1 MDQAE
6 LAFTAVFLK
15 GKHGYTGF
23 VEELP
28 GVNSQ
33 GQTREEL
40 LDNLSD
46 ALEEALEMRRGS
58 RGGDILPRRWGSRT
72 SKCAGDVRGRG
83 TLPRRHNSLNMS
95 LLSHAKGGTVPPCH
109 SQQLRERAFF
119 PAPPENATF

>member
-33 GQTREEL
+33 GQTIEEARENLQRLAAVVFNEERIQSEEL
-40 LDNLSD
+40 L
-46 ALEEALEMRRGS
+46 EGKE
-58 RGGDILPRRWGSRT
+58 
-72 SKCAGDVRGRG
+72 V
-83 TLPRRHNSLNMS
+83 
-95 LLSHAKGGTVPPCH
+95 V
-109 SQQLRERAFF
+109 RERFRVLV
-119 PAPPENATF
+119 PRI